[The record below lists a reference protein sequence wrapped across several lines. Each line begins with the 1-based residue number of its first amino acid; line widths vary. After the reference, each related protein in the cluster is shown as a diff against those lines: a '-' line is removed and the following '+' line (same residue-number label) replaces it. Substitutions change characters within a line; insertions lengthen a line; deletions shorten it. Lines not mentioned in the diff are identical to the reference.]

1 MSVSTSSKNSASSKK
16 KRFKKSKQKISTIGG
31 NSVSSI
37 NSVNLENFNNER
49 GIIPEFKKESR
60 LKNFR
65 RSLKRS
71 MEINRIP
78 SLRKNKYCIS
88 TVATQADL
96 DKGSIT
102 VERKETKY
110 RNQEFSDVE
119 SQILS
124 IELDVCSEAYA
135 SIHDWASLKQRNYQI
150 GQIKSCNANNDRSN
164 ETITTPRKELASV
177 CVNDYMAF
185 RNCINYELNCINTTD
200 LNTALINVYDPV
212 LIPASSSL
220 STLKLPQQQ
229 RMILTFAS
237 SVKSSQNEKNL
248 YNKLEPVQIQP
259 NTNEINNEYSKCKIR
274 ELSSESEIVP
284 SKNLSTVSK
293 DTEITV
299 LDDTKLTCRSSSTNE
314 SGVESDKLSEVSEDD
329 LPKNHYTTNKLDK
342 LDYYSEIITKPDAK
356 QGKKR
361 LRSGSV
367 KACVET
373 GRKSF
378 LCSPSSEYGFRN
390 VNGASMPTFSIN
402 ETTETS
408 SEQNSS
414 DSSSE
419 KDFKEDNSS
428 DSNMTKSV
436 RFSDDISFI

>member
-1 MSVSTSSKNSASSKK
+1 MLQNYLDLSLSTSSKNSINSKK
-16 KRFKKSKQKISTIGG
+16 KYLKKARQKISTV
-31 NSVSSI
+31 NSISSI
-37 NSVNLENFNNER
+37 NSVNLQNLNND
-49 GIIPEFKKESR
+49 GMMPEFKKESR

-78 SLRKNKYCIS
+78 SMRKNKYCIS

-135 SIHDWASLKQRNYQI
+135 SIHDWASLKKRNYQFSSIKNNNI
-150 GQIKSCNANNDRSN
+150 GNNNDKQ
-164 ETITTPRKELASV
+164 ITTRKEFASV
-177 CVNDYMAF
+177 SVNDYVAF
-185 RNCINYELNCINTTD
+185 RNCVNYELNCINGD
-200 LNTALINVYDPV
+200 NSILINNNC
-212 LIPASSSL
+212 PAS
-220 STLKLPQQQ
+220 KLPQQEK
-229 RMILTFAS
+229 MVLTFSS
-237 SVKSSQNEKNL
+237 SVRPSQRENNFVEV
-248 YNKLEPVQIQP
+248 EPKEIL
-259 NTNEINNEYSKCKIR
+259 NEIDKEYSQCNIKEIN
-274 ELSSESEIVP
+274 SESEMMQ
-284 SKNLSTVSK
+284 SKSLCNISK
-293 DTEITV
+293 DTEITL
-299 LDDTKLTCRSSSTNE
+299 LDDTKMTCHSSSTNE
-314 SGVESDKLSEVSEDD
+314 SGVESDKLSEVSEADEI
-329 LPKNHYTTNKLDK
+329 LRKHYSEEK
-342 LDYYSEIITKPDAK
+342 LDYYSEIIAK
-356 QGKKR
+356 VDKKSKKR

-373 GRKSF
+373 GRKLF
-378 LCSPSSEYGFRN
+378 LSSPSSEYGFRK
-390 VNGASMPTFSIN
+390 VNGMSMPTFSIN
-402 ETTETS
+402 EASEASETS

-414 DSSSE
+414 ESSSE
-419 KDFKEDNSS
+419 KDFKEDSSS